1 MEVMMTMPMDKSKKE
16 RFVIQLTH
24 EKKALLVK
32 MAEEEQ
38 RSVSNLINVII
49 DRYLKSIENELKK

>member
-1 MEVMMTMPMDKSKKE
+1 MITMPIDKSKKE

-49 DRYLKSIENELKK
+49 DRYLKSIENELNKK

>member
-1 MEVMMTMPMDKSKKE
+1 MITMPIDKSKKE

-49 DRYLKSIENELKK
+49 DRYLKSVENELNKK

>member
-1 MEVMMTMPMDKSKKE
+1 MTMPIDKSKKE

-49 DRYLKSIENELKK
+49 DRYLKSVENELNKK

>member
-1 MEVMMTMPMDKSKKE
+1 MPIDKSKKE

-49 DRYLKSIENELKK
+49 DRYLKSIEKNELNKK

>member
-1 MEVMMTMPMDKSKKE
+1 MPIDKSKKE

-49 DRYLKSIENELKK
+49 DRYLKSVENELNKK

>member
-1 MEVMMTMPMDKSKKE
+1 MITMPIDKSKKE

-38 RSVSNLINVII
+38 RSVSNLINVIV
-49 DRYLKSIENELKK
+49 DRYLKSIENELSKK

>member
-1 MEVMMTMPMDKSKKE
+1 MPIDKSKKE

-24 EKKALLVK
+24 EKKSLLVK

-49 DRYLKSIENELKK
+49 DRYLKSIENELSKK